1 MRLTPC
7 AAHRLTPHRSGRLSR
22 ERHTT
27 GARRTCSPPARRLA
41 PRRYSTTDEDSPIK
55 VADFG
60 LARVIS
66 NKEMMKTACG
76 TPVTLM
82 SSAHPQSHAH
92 PQSCAYT
99 QSYAYPKP

>member
-27 GARRTCSPPARRLA
+27 GARRTGSPPLA